1 MDGDIML
8 KKILAAGLLT
18 VAFTAAPLFDAE
30 VSPVAIAAPSNVTM
44 ENYPALTGKTHMAQ
58 LTSKDMREIKRTAP
72 KLKEIS
78 DWNRRVAYYLGE
90 KDYAVS
96 TMWSPQRVQLITP
109 YSLTK
114 YLYFLADKELV
125 APDQKLINEV
135 AKYKD
140 VVWVWVWNS
149 GSYNIMNNNPVPTIE
164 NVVIRSKDNDYFYH
178 LDKDAYMPANALK
191 AAKVD
196 TAQLW
201 PFPAKVFSQSQIPF
215 EIVLMDS
222 ADNKKP
228 LKIKE
233 DDLAKCK

>member
-1 MDGDIML
+1 MM

-18 VAFTAAPLFDAE
+18 LAFTAAPLFDAE
-30 VSPVAIAAPSNVTM
+30 VTPVAIAAPANVTM
-44 ENYPALTGKTHMAQ
+44 ENYPTLVGKPHLSQ
-58 LTSKDMREIKRTAP
+58 LTRKDMAEIKRTAP
-72 KLKEIS
+72 ELKEIS
-78 DWNRRVAYYLGE
+78 DWNRRVAYYLGS

-96 TMWSPQRVQLITP
+96 TMWTPQRIQLITP

-125 APDQKLINEV
+125 APDQELLDEV
-135 AKYKD
+135 AALKD
-140 VVWVWVWNS
+140 VVWIWVWNS
-149 GSYNIMNNNPVPTIE
+149 GSYNVMNNNPAPTIE
-164 NVVIRSKDNDYFYH
+164 NVVIRSKDNDYYYH
-178 LDKDAYMPANALK
+178 LDSEKYMPVKAME

-201 PFPAKVFSQSQIPF
+201 PFPAKIFSQSQIPF

-233 DDLAKCK
+233 DDLEKCK

>member
-1 MDGDIML
+1 MM
-8 KKILAAGLLT
+8 KKILAAGLLAL
-18 VAFTAAPLFDAE
+18 AFTIAPLFDTKVMPA
-30 VSPVAIAAPSNVTM
+30 VIAAPSNVTM
-44 ENYPALTGKTHMAQ
+44 ENYPALVGKTHMAQ
-58 LTSKDMREIKRTAP
+58 LSDKDLREIKRTAP
-72 KLKEIS
+72 ELKEIS

-96 TMWSPQRVQLITP
+96 TMWSPQRIQLITP

-125 APDQKLINEV
+125 APDQKLLDEV
-135 AKYKD
+135 AALKD

-149 GSYNIMNNNPVPTIE
+149 GSYNVLQNNPVPTIE

-178 LDKDAYMPANALK
+178 LDKEAYIPEAALK

-233 DDLAKCK
+233 DDLKKCK